1 MSSVAKKTP
10 LVKPPTKAAAPAL
23 KRKAPSAAPS
33 PSAPPKELPSGLAF
47 DDEEAEEAEAAQARA
62 DEGAAA
68 APMRAGGDVST
79 ETDAEAAAG
88 EARAKLMWQ
97 AKYKRPKKDT
107 RVVKTGGG
115 AKPTVTVEGIVLG
128 TSTVSVS
135 GRSGQPVPKL
145 NVTIAITGLRAN
157 DACDLLRSGVDGID
171 FLLPTQVPKGASAD
185 VDDDPT
191 APPAGGK
198 AKRAPPPPRQLNLQD
213 SENHKTI
220 LLSHLPRASFYTTS
234 DKNETKA
241 GMELVV
247 KGMPVSVT
255 GVVAKLSDDGQQLW
269 LNANGVSPLRD
280 GIVPSRVAGELI
292 KHFEQPKACEA
303 AAVRLSMTMRGFF
316 GMTYQP
322 SYETQANWFRQQWVK
337 ARDGMAAACSA
348 RAMALRAEHGDQDQ
362 NAVVLDMHTTRLKGT
377 NPADLAFGA
386 PFLQPSM
393 PSMPDKP
400 LMSAPIVVRGCDPWM
415 PQHAWLQALFDGAA
429 ARAKLPETFVV
440 GEVLGSEYQGACL
453 NVKLKLTFI
462 GSKTAAAESLGKG
475 EDPTLDSGDYACL
488 GIKFNM
494 RTLWQT
500 HGLLVSPKA
509 HAFCLDMFAYGD
521 WFAVAGVTPREPSDT
536 GVNCVFPQGEG
547 IDMVPTLGRIGVLVS
562 EAFVREHLAGG
573 PGKDYT
579 YEHDP
584 ELEYLKDKEGVP
596 IAGGTALPL
605 IKMMGYQEITGTS
618 WKFEKARMPADAPVK
633 EYRIWWEG
641 AVELIAADPDLL
653 SNKDAG
659 VDAVT
664 LAASE
669 AGVEDTN
676 AFLLTYAA
684 VYVIA
689 RPTLA

>member
-10 LVKPPTKAAAPAL
+10 LVKPPVKVAAPTL

-33 PSAPPKELPSGLAF
+33 PSAPPKDLPSGLEF
-47 DDEEAEEAEAAQARA
+47 DEEEAEEAEAAQAHA
-62 DEGAAA
+62 DEGAA
-68 APMRAGGDVST
+68 APMRAGGDVSQ

-97 AKYKRPKKDT
+97 AKYKRAKKET

-128 TSTVSVS
+128 TSRGEVL

-145 NVTIAITGLRAN
+145 NVTIAITALRAN

-171 FLLPTQVPKGASAD
+171 FLLPTQVPKGAAVD
-185 VDDDPT
+185 VDDDPA
-191 APPAGGK
+191 APPGGK
-198 AKRAPPPPRQLNLQD
+198 GKKAPAPPRQLNLQD
-213 SENHKTI
+213 SETHKTI

-234 DKNETKA
+234 DKNEAKA
-241 GMELVV
+241 GMELVI

-269 LNANGVSPLRD
+269 LNASGISPLRD
-280 GIVPSRVAGELI
+280 GIVPSRVAAELI
-292 KHFEQPKACEA
+292 KHFEQPKACES

-337 ARDGMAAACSA
+337 GRDGMAAACQA
-348 RAMALRAEHGDQDQ
+348 RAMALRAEHGDQDP
-362 NAVVLDMHTTRLKGT
+362 NAVVLDAHTNRLKAT

-386 PFLQPSM
+386 PFFQPAM
-393 PSMPDKP
+393 PPMPDKP
-400 LMSAPIVVRGCDPWM
+400 PMSAAIVVKGCDPWM
-415 PQHAWLQALFDGAA
+415 PQHAWLQALFDGPA

-462 GSKTAAAESLGKG
+462 GSKKAAAESLGKG

-488 GIKFNM
+488 GVKFNM

-509 HAFCLDMFAYGD
+509 HAFCLDMFAHGD

-547 IDMVPTLGRIGVLVS
+547 IDMVPTIGRVGVLVS

-584 ELEYLKDKEGVP
+584 EFEYLKDKEGNP
-596 IAGGTALPL
+596 IAGGTGLPI
-605 IKMMGYQEITGTS
+605 IKMMGYQEITGSS
-618 WKFEKARMPADAPVK
+618 WKFEKARMPPDAPVK

-641 AVELIAADPDLL
+641 AVDLIAADPDLV
-653 SNKDAG
+653 SDATAG
-659 VDAVT
+659 ESAIT
-664 LAASE
+664 NAATE
-669 AGVEDTN
+669 AGAEDMN

-689 RPTLA
+689 RKTPA